1 MDRIGFRLDTSGSLS
16 VLFEGLYDKK
26 TNTVNE
32 KIVWCTVGPDV
43 DNEEIVKAITN
54 YVKDGTTKLEIIGL
68 SPDYSIDEYV
78 GGFSEA

>member
-1 MDRIGFRLDTSGSLS
+1 MERIGFRLDTGDSLS

-32 KIVWCTVGPDV
+32 KIIWCTVGPDV
-43 DNEEIVKAITN
+43 DNEEIINVIKN
-54 YVKDGTTKLEIIGL
+54 YIKNGTTKLEIVGL
-68 SPDYSIDEYV
+68 EPEVSMDEYI